1 MAALPTTGIT
11 TSMVASAI
19 GAATN
24 DVGRL
29 CTHPNINKWAKYKP
43 VAIER
48 VSGSNSGELAI
59 PRYGLKVPTF
69 PSLQLALEHYI
80 TYDGAVWEYIR
91 PLSKP
96 QYPAR
101 LGDFRKYEHN
111 AERFYDF
118 EFDDYVE
125 EFYPIAFFS
134 INLKLKQEDE
144 LSVSAL
150 DMRLNNKYFGVLV
163 AKDNVPTISAYAIT
177 DNEIDIDSE
186 TEFTT
191 SLIIPMAQMTAGEYV
206 MCPFMANS
214 NIVENI
220 TEVELFDTQE
230 LKFTY
235 ASGVEVTVWFIR
247 YLGDSFAK
255 FHLEFKNITNK
266 PISLGTVRVELRY
279 QDSHW
284 TDPLINPP
292 YEEFEASWLP
302 DIIQPNQTITIEPDE
317 PDMWLYDTYT
327 HGENGLLRLFVSKK
341 PSLNT
346 YYHLE
351 NKEGDSPSDWWS

>member
-1 MAALPTTGIT
+1 MKKFLLWLAKIFKVDLVTEKIIYRDKIVEVPVEVIKEVEKQVALEGVIEGDVTVKGNLTVEGSLMVTGEIACYKIKETKMAALPTTGIT

-48 VSGSNSGELAI
+48 VSGSNSGEFAI

-125 EFYPIAFFS
+125 EFYPITFFS

-191 SLIIPMAQMTAGEYV
+191 SLIIPMAQMTAGSMLCV
-206 MCPFMANS
+206 HLWQ
-214 NIVENI
+214 IVI
-220 TEVELFDTQE
+220 
-230 LKFTY
+230 
-235 ASGVEVTVWFIR
+235 
-247 YLGDSFAK
+247 
-255 FHLEFKNITNK
+255 
-266 PISLGTVRVELRY
+266 
-279 QDSHW
+279 
-284 TDPLINPP
+284 
-292 YEEFEASWLP
+292 
-302 DIIQPNQTITIEPDE
+302 
-317 PDMWLYDTYT
+317 
-327 HGENGLLRLFVSKK
+327 
-341 PSLNT
+341 
-346 YYHLE
+346 
-351 NKEGDSPSDWWS
+351 